1 MLFKKLWLLK
11 KENYIQILKITI
23 NRISEISKLIIK
35 LINKHKEL
43 GEMLA
48 KNNGENYFPYKDPYN
63 NNYKNIH

>member
-1 MLFKKLWLLK
+1 MK

-48 KNNGENYFPYKDPYN
+48 NNNGENYSPYKNSYN